1 MPRSRPTA
9 APQPFRARMFD
20 FTGLNE
26 LIGTPEMLE
35 RGRRYAGLEPSRQLR
50 AAHDARRAIT
60 QSPTRNEKLA
70 NKNFDLVIKNARVV
84 RPNKTAVDCLDIG
97 IEDGKVTRLAP
108 EIRAEDASEAFDAKK
123 LFGFP
128 RLRRCA
134 HACRHLP
141 AAGAGRGERK
151 QGRRHGRRHFQ
162 PQLHPYGAYY
172 LNRGGPYREVMPE
185 VLKLSEGKFWV
196 DYGYHIAP
204 IETAHLGEMEYL
216 ALEHGVTSFKIFM
229 FYGGY
234 GLHGKSASQNEFLM
248 LGPDDRYD
256 IAHFE
261 FIMRSARAIVEKHPE
276 LADHISVSLHCE
288 LADILNAYTTLVER
302 EGTLTGLRA
311 YSAARPPHSEGLA
324 VWIAS
329 YLANETNCM
338 NINLLHLSSRKAVDA
353 AWTMQQVFP
362 HIAFRREVTVGH
374 LLLDTDCECA
384 VHAKV
389 NPPIR
394 PREDVEA
401 LWQAVLDRK
410 IDWIVSDHAC
420 CSAEQKWSK
429 DDPNN
434 IWLAKSGFGG
444 TEYLLS
450 GVISEGSKRGLS
462 YNRMAELLS
471 WTPSRRFGLLNKG
484 DIAPGYDADIVLVDP
499 HESFTVRA
507 AEFEFEQG
515 YSPFEGQELSG
526 RVKST
531 FLRGALIY
539 HQGDVVGAPR
549 GRYLHRPIQ

>member
-1 MPRSRPTA
+1 VSESKA
-9 APQPFRARMFD
+9 AAMGGV
-20 FTGLNE
+20 TSSLN
-26 LIGTPEMLE
+26 
-35 RGRRYAGLEPSRQLR
+35 Y
-50 AAHDARRAIT
+50 
-60 QSPTRNEKLA
+60 
-70 NKNFDLVIKNARVV
+70 
-84 RPNKTAVDCLDIG
+84 
-97 IEDGKVTRLAP
+97 
-108 EIRAEDASEAFDAKK
+108 IRT
-123 LFGFP
+123 
-128 RLRRCA
+128 
-134 HACRHLP
+134 
-141 AAGAGRGERK
+141 
-151 QGRRHGRRHFQ
+151 
-162 PQLHPYGAYY
+162 GAYY

-185 VLKLSEGKFWV
+185 ILKLSDGRFFV

-204 IETAHLGEMEYL
+204 IENRHLGEMEYL
-216 ALEHGVTSFKIFM
+216 AVEHGVTSFKIFM

-261 FIMRSARAIVEKHPE
+261 FIMRSARAIVEKHSE

-302 EGTLTGLRA
+302 EGKLTGLRA

-374 LLLDTDCECA
+374 LLLDADCECA

-507 AEFEFEQG
+507 AESESEQG